1 MTDRLNL
8 LKRQLQMLLVDY
20 SHTELADS
28 MEGLFA
34 EQYARLAHWDN
45 KRSIPIETDDVK
57 EIGLNEIID
66 PVVPPVVKTKKVPKK
81 VQVQEVVQ
89 EVPALPQQKEV
100 PAVEKSKH
108 ELHKEKIVAKAAEL
122 KKNNIDGRE
131 MLSEPALK
139 AWIEIQGKSYWDVA
153 EMTGV
158 FDAEISARCKSY
170 GIQSK
175 VSKLA
180 FQKRQEKAMAPG
192 NP

>member
-8 LKRQLQMLLVDY
+8 LKRQLQMLLIDY

-57 EIGLNEIID
+57 EIGLNEIIE

-81 VQVQEVVQ
+81 VQVQEVPVAQ
-89 EVPALPQQKEV
+89 EVPV
-100 PAVEKSKH
+100 VEKSKH

-170 GIQSK
+170 GLQSK

-180 FQKRQEKAMAPG
+180 FQKRQEKAAG

>member
-1 MTDRLNL
+1 MTSRLDL
-8 LKRQLQMLLVDY
+8 LKRQLQTILIDY

-28 MEGLFA
+28 LEALFA

-45 KRSIPIETDDVK
+45 KRSIPIDTVK
-57 EIGLNEIID
+57 VIELEEVLD
-66 PVVPPVVKTKKVPKK
+66 PVVPAVVKAKKVPKK
-81 VQVQEVVQ
+81 VQVQEVIQ
-89 EVPALPQQKEV
+89 EV

-180 FQKRQEKAMAPG
+180 FQKRQEKAAG

>member
-1 MTDRLNL
+1 
-8 LKRQLQMLLVDY
+8 MLLIDY

-57 EIGLNEIID
+57 EIGLNEIIE

-81 VQVQEVVQ
+81 VQVQEVPVAQ
-89 EVPALPQQKEV
+89 EV